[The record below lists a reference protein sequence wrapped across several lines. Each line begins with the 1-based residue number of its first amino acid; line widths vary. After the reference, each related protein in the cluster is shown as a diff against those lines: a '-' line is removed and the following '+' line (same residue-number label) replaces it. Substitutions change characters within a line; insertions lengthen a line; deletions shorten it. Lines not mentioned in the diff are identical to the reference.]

1 MENDLIIRSYDL
13 IIRLK
18 DLIIRSKTRNILWR
32 MT

>member
-13 IIRLK
+13 IIRQN
-18 DLIIRSKTRNILWR
+18 DLIIRSKTVCQLGR

>member
-18 DLIIRSKTRNILWR
+18 DLIIRSKTRNLLWR

>member
-13 IIRLK
+13 IIRLN
-18 DLIIRSKTRNILWR
+18 DLIIRSKTRNPLWR